1 MSRGI
6 SRREFLRRSC
16 GLGVALGLTSLIP
29 GIEAIAAVEDSE
41 IDLAVVS
48 GAPQPAIKKAIEL
61 LGGISLFVKPGDRV
75 LLKPNMSFGNPPNWG
90 STTDPRVVRAVSLL
104 CLEAGAKKVVI
115 MDHTLRAA
123 EACLKESGI
132 RDAVSDLDKVAV
144 VTANTERFFTEVEVP
159 DGDALKTVAVAKQF
173 IKCESFINLPCAKSH
188 AATGVSLGMK
198 NLMGLIWDRQY
209 FHERTDLNKAI
220 AELAALM
227 KPDLIIL
234 DATRALLNGGPGGP
248 GRVKEIG
255 TIVAGTDQ
263 VAVDSYGTSLAPWYG
278 QTFSGKQVRHI
289 LEAFNLGLGE
299 IDIEKLRVKRV
310 SI

>member
-1 MSRGI
+1 MSKGI
-6 SRREFLRRSC
+6 SRREFLRRSY
-16 GLGVALGLTSLIP
+16 GLGVAVGLASLLP
-29 GIEAIAAVEDSE
+29 GVERIAALEDSE
-41 IDLAVVS
+41 IDLAVVN
-48 GAPQPAIKKAIEL
+48 GDPRPAVKKAIEL
-61 LGGISLFVKPGDRV
+61 LGGISLFVKAGDRV
-75 LLKPNMSFGNPPNWG
+75 LVKPNMSFANPPSWG
-90 STTDPRVVRAVSLL
+90 STTDPRVVRALSEL

-132 RDAVSDLDKVAV
+132 RDAVSDLNKVAV
-144 VTANTERFFTEVEVP
+144 VAANTERFFTDAEVP
-159 DGDALKTVAVAKQF
+159 DGDALKTVAVVKQLG
-173 IKCESFINLPCAKSH
+173 KSDCLINLPCAKSH
-188 AATGVSLGMK
+188 AATGVSFGMK
-198 NLMGLIWDRQY
+198 NLMGLVWDRQY

-220 AELAALM
+220 AELATVM
-227 KPDLIIL
+227 KPDLTIL

-248 GRVKEIG
+248 GKVKELS

-289 LEAFNLGLGE
+289 IEAYNLGLGE
-299 IDIEKLRVKRV
+299 IDIEKLKIARV